1 MNKYER
7 PLADVSLL
15 STEDVMT
22 LSKGGQYDDESN
34 SISWDKLT
42 EGMEL

>member
-22 LSKGGQYDDESN
+22 LSEGGQYDDKSN

>member
-7 PLADVSLL
+7 PLAKLSLL
-15 STEDVMT
+15 STEDGMT
-22 LSKGGQYDDESN
+22 LSEGGQYDEKSN

-42 EGMEL
+42 EGMGL